1 MQLRTWLHTAQANLI
16 CSIKLAIYY
25 TISQWETHMNVQLGT
40 VDTALSERKLH
51 DSRAIRH
58 SKSVAISKSRNI
70 LCELKKNKM
79 HRWAS
84 VEANVFLVTKQNTT
98 INQCE
103 KCFVDQSFA
112 ALSIK
117 CLKHKNTG
125 GAKQSHN
132 ASLNKLKRI
141 PSTHLFS
148 T

>member
-1 MQLRTWLHTAQANLI
+1 
-16 CSIKLAIYY
+16 
-25 TISQWETHMNVQLGT
+25 
-40 VDTALSERKLH
+40 
-51 DSRAIRH
+51 
-58 SKSVAISKSRNI
+58 
-70 LCELKKNKM
+70 M

-98 INQCE
+98 INPCE
-103 KCFVDQSFA
+103 KCFVDQTFA

-148 T
+148 TYSMEKERGEKKSLPSQLHHILVSPQVRWQRELVCVSECVYIYIRPARVMQRGRSHTHFSQPIHI